1 MAAENDDSPRRSL
14 GRDAPCR
21 DRIINQQE
29 IAARG
34 AGVPLSV
41 GGEDFCL
48 ATDIQAQRIVSGGEV
63 PAEEAERHG
72 LIIPHRRNQLC
83 AVLRRVY
90 HRYREAGV
98 IKGGY
103 RHTGTQL
110 CVPDYKGIRRE
121 HEVVDAIWRGDG
133 NHLVAAVPGN
143 LGNISYNACHRRKIF
158 IIHSKV
164 LFPLLYGIKAANVP
178 YANMIPLESLP
189 ESNKEQKACEE
200 ISYGI
205 ARTVSASI
213 SITGD

>member
-41 GGEDFCL
+41 GCEDFCL

-90 HRYREAGV
+90 QRYREAGV

-103 RHTGTQL
+103 RHTGPQL
-110 CVPDYKGIRRE
+110 CVPDYKSIRRE

-133 NHLVAAVPGN
+133 NHLVAAVP
-143 LGNISYNACHRRKIF
+143 
-158 IIHSKV
+158 
-164 LFPLLYGIKAANVP
+164 FPLLYGIKAANVP
-178 YANMIPLESLP
+178 YVNMIPLESLP